1 MPKPGTLTKA
11 HMVDAVIEQNGFRAI
26 LGEVYDSGR
35 TAKRK
40 RKKNHGTCFFY
51 QY

>member
-1 MPKPGTLTKA
+1 MPKSGTLTKA
-11 HMVDAVIEQNGFRAI
+11 HIVGAVIEANGYRAI
-26 LGEVYDSGR
+26 LGEVYESGR

-40 RKKNHGTCFFY
+40 RKKNHGTCFIY